1 MVVVRV
7 IVLFYLLSRRTN
19 NFGIQ
24 GMTQLH
30 NCLTLNT
37 ESMFPLINDT
47 LEMGKEETAEVGL
60 LA

>member
-1 MVVVRV
+1 
-7 IVLFYLLSRRTN
+7 
-19 NFGIQ
+19 
-24 GMTQLH
+24 MTQLH

-47 LEMGKEETAEVGL
+47 LEMSKEERAEMGL

>member
-19 NFGIQ
+19 NFGIH

-30 NCLTLNT
+30 NCLTLNP